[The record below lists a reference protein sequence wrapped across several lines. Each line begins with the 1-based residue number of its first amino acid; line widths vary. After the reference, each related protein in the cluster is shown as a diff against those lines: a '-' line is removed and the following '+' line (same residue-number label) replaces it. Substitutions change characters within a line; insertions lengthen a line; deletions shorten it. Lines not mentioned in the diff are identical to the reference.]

1 VDHWVLEVGDRDFE
15 SAVIERSRHV
25 PVVVDLW
32 APWCGPCRT
41 LGPLL
46 EGLADEQ
53 AGGFILAKVNIDEN
67 PGLAQALRVQSIP
80 MVLGF
85 RDGQVVT
92 EFVGALPESAVRE
105 WLTRVLP
112 GPADALAA
120 EGEALAT
127 AGKLSEAESAF
138 RQALALDARC
148 DRALLGLAG
157 ILATRGEHANALEL
171 LDRVAPGPLRPS
183 ADRLAAEVRIR
194 EAGGGDEQT
203 LRATLAANPADLETR
218 LLLGQVLAAGSR
230 YGDALEQY
238 LEVVRRDRDFR
249 DGAARKAML
258 DIFELLGPTNET
270 AERYRSELAKVLF
283 S

>member
-1 VDHWVLEVGDRDFE
+1 VDHWVLDVGDRDFE
-15 SAVIERSRHV
+15 SAVIERSREI

-46 EGLADEQ
+46 ERLAEEQ
-53 AGGFILAKVNIDEN
+53 AGGFILAKGNIDEN
-67 PGLAQALRVQSIP
+67 PGLAQALRVQSVP

-85 RDGQVVT
+85 RNGQVVT

-105 WLTRVLP
+105 WLARVLP
-112 GPADALAA
+112 SPAEGLAA

-127 AGKLSEAESAF
+127 GGKVAEAESTL

-157 ILATRGEHANALEL
+157 ILAARGESANALDL

-194 EAGGGDEQT
+194 EAGGGDEHT
-203 LRATLAANPADLETR
+203 LRAMLAAKPADLETR
-218 LLLGQVLAAGSR
+218 LLLGHVLAAGSK

-238 LEVVRRDRDFR
+238 LEVVRRDRSFR

-258 DIFELLGPTNET
+258 DIFELLGPSNET
-270 AERYRSELAKVLF
+270 VERYRSELAKVLF